1 MSKHITLVSHDHSS
15 SLAIVDSCTKDKHQR
30 FRMIQVNLSK
40 ALPKTGTIEDTFT
53 SLSQTWRNQGTDQ
66 SAHLTPTWIW
76 TKMHCSTFT
85 SGATT
90 FTSTE
95 PLQFCKWVDKSKWGK
110 AGKGYKNNRTK
121 LNWQTQESKAKQP
134 IMTNSILTIQE
145 KPGTCSFLCAWSNS
159 SAADA
164 TVEHHSTGMNFYM
177 TQRIPCSF
185 VLGKHPKSIKIR
197 NPPYLESN
205 YLKNFLCPNIITISQ
220 VFGDLGMSFPM
231 TSATAETSLQEAAV
245 SGIDAMFVK
254 CEIPTTVLDPSTS
267 ILNPR

>member
-1 MSKHITLVSHDHSS
+1 MSKHVTLVSHDHSS

-66 SAHLTPTWIW
+66 SAHLTLTWIW

-85 SGATT
+85 CGATT

-110 AGKGYKNNRTK
+110 AGKGYKNNRPK

-134 IMTNSILTIQE
+134 IMTNSILTILKRNQGHFLSCV
-145 KPGTCSFLCAWSNS
+145 PGPIRPLPMRQLSTTALGWTSTWPNVFP
-159 SAADA
+159 AALFW
-164 TVEHHSTGMNFYM
+164 VN
-177 TQRIPCSF
+177 I
-185 VLGKHPKSIKIR
+185 LHPSKS
-197 NPPYLESN
+197 
-205 YLKNFLCPNIITISQ
+205 
-220 VFGDLGMSFPM
+220 
-231 TSATAETSLQEAAV
+231 
-245 SGIDAMFVK
+245 
-254 CEIPTTVLDPSTS
+254 EILH
-267 ILNPR
+267 I